1 MYVYIFSNT
10 YNKEIGKI
18 LAFSSTYSNIGNEHS
33 YEWNLRVKKN
43 SEERLRFF
51 SEVVVL
57 SK

>member
-1 MYVYIFSNT
+1 MIIFSNT

-18 LAFSSTYSNIGNEHS
+18 LAFSSTYSNIGNENS

>member
-1 MYVYIFSNT
+1 MIIFSNT